1 MKKLVSVLL
10 VCMLLLSMAVP
21 AFADLGEPEF
31 NNWYVVCGI
40 SGYNYNGID
49 YDYMTDT
56 RTAYT
61 EFFEPGTRFQVYD
74 FYDAEGT
81 YTLLMSDTNHK
92 VKVSAMISVK
102 ESDLNMFFVNE
113 GATIQKESGQKLAK
127 ATTAKVTPRVG
138 VVLRQGPATT
148 FPKYTTIPQNTQV
161 TYEYTYEYGGY
172 HWAFVTYK
180 NYSGWACTDYME
192 ASTEASTAA
201 PTTAPTTTA
210 PTTEP
215 SAAATTAPN
224 TEATTIVVTNTTS
237 VGSDSVDG
245 QNAGLKDN
253 DAQKEEGSG
262 LIGGLSQT
270 KLIILVCCA
279 IAILLSV
286 IGLVVLFV
294 TKKNKKN

>member
-10 VCMLLLSMAVP
+10 VCMLLFCMAVP

-31 NNWYVVCGI
+31 KDWFVVCGI
-40 SGYNYNGID
+40 SGYNHNGIE
-49 YDYMTDT
+49 YDYETGSQT
-56 RTAYT
+56 PYT
-61 EFFEPGTRFQVYD
+61 EFFEPGTRFQVFS
-74 FYDAEGT
+74 FYDEDGT
-81 YTLLMSDTNHK
+81 YTLLMDDTNHK

-113 GATIQKESGQKLAK
+113 GVTIPKESGKKLDK
-127 ATTAKVTPRVG
+127 TVTAKITPRSG

-148 FPKYTTIPQNTQV
+148 FPRYTTIKQNTQV

-172 HWAFVTYK
+172 HWGFVTYK
-180 NYSGWACTDYME
+180 GQTGWACTDYME
-192 ASTEASTAA
+192 ATAEASTAA
-201 PTTAPTTTA
+201 PTTAPVTEPATTSTAA

-215 SAAATTAPN
+215 ATTLVTDAASAA
-224 TEATTIVVTNTTS
+224 
-237 VGSDSVDG
+237 SDAADG
-245 QNAGLKDN
+245 QNAGSKDN

-279 IAILLSV
+279 IAIMLSV

-294 TKKNKKN
+294 TKKSKQG

>member
-10 VCMLLLSMAVP
+10 VCLLLFCMTVP

-31 NNWYVVCGI
+31 NNWFVVCGI
-40 SGYNYNGID
+40 SGYNYNGIE
-49 YDYMTDT
+49 YDYETGSQT
-56 RTAYT
+56 PYT
-61 EFFEPGTRFQVYD
+61 EFFEPGTKFQVHS
-74 FYDAEGT
+74 FYDEDGT
-81 YTLLMSDTNHK
+81 YTLVMDDTNHK
-92 VKVSAMISVK
+92 VLFSGLIGVK
-102 ESDLNMFFVNE
+102 EADLNRYFVNE
-113 GATIQKESGQKLAK
+113 GVTIPKESGKKLDK
-127 ATTAKVTPRVG
+127 AVTAKITPRSG

-148 FPKYTTIPQNTQV
+148 FPRYTTIKQNTQV

-172 HWAFVTYK
+172 HWGFVTYK
-180 NYSGWACTDYME
+180 GQTGWACTDYME
-192 ASTEASTAA
+192 ATAEVSTTAA
-201 PTTAPTTTA
+201 TTAPTTA

-237 VGSDSVDG
+237 VGSDAANG

-270 KLIILVCCA
+270 KLIILACCG

-294 TKKNKKN
+294 TKKSKNN

>member
-31 NNWYVVCGI
+31 NNWFVVCGI

-102 ESDLNMFFVNE
+102 ESDLNTFFVNE
-113 GATIQKESGQKLAK
+113 GVTIPKESGQKLAK
-127 ATTAKVTPRVG
+127 AVTAKVTPRVG
-138 VVLRQGPATT
+138 IVLRQGPATT
-148 FPKYTTIPQNTQV
+148 FPRYTTIAQNTQV

-192 ASTEASTAA
+192 ASTEASTTAA
-201 PTTAPTTTA
+201 PTTAPTTEPTTASTTESTTA
-210 PTTEP
+210 PTT
-215 SAAATTAPN
+215 A
-224 TEATTIVVTNTTS
+224 VVTDASTEVQNT
-237 VGSDSVDG
+237 
-245 QNAGLKDN
+245 
-253 DAQKEEGSG
+253 AQEEEEKG
-262 LIGGLSQT
+262 LIFGLSQT

-279 IAILLSV
+279 IAIMLSV

-294 TKKNKKN
+294 TKKNKNN